1 MYFYEVSD
9 KTAACTI
16 VTQNYISL
24 RINNFAL
31 NIKQVYRDDI
41 ILTNVEM
48 KTEKVFK
55 QFYIHLLCVVILF
68 FKTKYSNFL
77 LV

>member
-24 RINNFAL
+24 KTYNFAL
-31 NIKQVYRDDI
+31 NIKHVQQ
-41 ILTNVEM
+41 M
-48 KTEKVFK
+48 
-55 QFYIHLLCVVILF
+55 
-68 FKTKYSNFL
+68 
-77 LV
+77 

>member
-24 RINNFAL
+24 RTNNFAL
-31 NIKQVYRDDI
+31 NKP
-41 ILTNVEM
+41 
-48 KTEKVFK
+48 K
-55 QFYIHLLCVVILF
+55 
-68 FKTKYSNFL
+68 KYLNKFMFTCY
-77 LV
+77 V

>member
-24 RINNFAL
+24 RTNNFAL
-31 NIKQVYRDDI
+31 NIKQVLI
-41 ILTNVEM
+41 PANGKSI
-48 KTEKVFK
+48 
-55 QFYIHLLCVVILF
+55 
-68 FKTKYSNFL
+68 
-77 LV
+77 

>member
-24 RINNFAL
+24 RTNNFAL
-31 NIKQVYRDDI
+31 NIKQVKR
-41 ILTNVEM
+41 
-48 KTEKVFK
+48 K
-55 QFYIHLLCVVILF
+55 
-68 FKTKYSNFL
+68 KYLNNFMSTYY
-77 LV
+77 V

>member
-24 RINNFAL
+24 RTNNFAL
-31 NIKQVYRDDI
+31 N
-41 ILTNVEM
+41 

-55 QFYIHLLCVVILF
+55 QFYVHLLCVVISF

>member
-24 RINNFAL
+24 RTNNFAL
-31 NIKQVYRDDI
+31 NIKQVKR
-41 ILTNVEM
+41 
-48 KTEKVFK
+48 K
-55 QFYIHLLCVVILF
+55 
-68 FKTKYSNFL
+68 KYLNNLMSTYY
-77 LV
+77 V

>member
-24 RINNFAL
+24 RTNNFAL
-31 NIKQVYRDDI
+31 NIKQVKR
-41 ILTNVEM
+41 
-48 KTEKVFK
+48 KKVFK
-55 QFYIHLLCVVILF
+55 QFYVHLLCVVILF